1 MSDVIRSDVHY
12 QAHTGRLTHVQTQ
25 PTENLILTRAAE
37 LRKNPGVIR
46 DLGAQ
51 SSDGTWGRNVA
62 TVPFIMFERAIRDG
76 YQLNCPDKDIRA
88 KELNRYLASEEGKK
102 CLIQG

>member
-12 QAHTGRLTHVQTQ
+12 QEHTGVLTHVQTQ
-25 PTENLILTRAAE
+25 PTEDLILTRAAE

-51 SSDGTWGRNVA
+51 SEGGSWGRSIA
-62 TVPFIMFERAIRDG
+62 TIPFIMFDHALRDG
-76 YQLNCPDKDIRA
+76 YQLNCPDKEIRA
-88 KELNRYLASEEGKK
+88 KELNRYLNSEEGKK
-102 CLIQG
+102 CLLQG